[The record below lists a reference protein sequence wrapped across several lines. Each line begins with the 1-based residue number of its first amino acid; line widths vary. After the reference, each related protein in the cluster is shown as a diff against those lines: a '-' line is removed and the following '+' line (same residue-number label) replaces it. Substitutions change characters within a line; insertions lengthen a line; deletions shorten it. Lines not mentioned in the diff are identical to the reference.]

1 MKPEQLTTMIVVV
14 LLTVGLFIAHFIYQ
28 KLYAKIKARAKEEL
42 IAEGIAEE
50 AAANF
55 YAVNAD
61 IRQHLKDDGLTE
73 PKLGSEEHY
82 QRWKTERE
90 SREG

>member
-1 MKPEQLTTMIVVV
+1 MKTDQLTTMLVVA
-14 LLTVGLFIAHFIYQ
+14 LLTVCLFIAHFIYQ
-28 KLYAKIKARAKEEL
+28 KLYAKIKAQAKEEL

-61 IRQHLKDDGLTE
+61 IRQHLKDDDIIK
-73 PKLGSEEHY
+73 PKSGSEEHY
-82 QRWKTERE
+82 QRWKAERE
-90 SREG
+90 SQEG